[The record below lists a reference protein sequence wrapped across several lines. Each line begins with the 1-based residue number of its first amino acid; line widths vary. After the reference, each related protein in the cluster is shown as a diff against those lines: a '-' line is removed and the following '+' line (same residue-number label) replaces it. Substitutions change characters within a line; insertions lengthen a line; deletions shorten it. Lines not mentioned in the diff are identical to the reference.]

1 MERKKLPELDILRI
15 IAIFIV
21 VVLIHIPNNYAYPF
35 PMDYTPYQGFLLH
48 TLGIHV
54 AMGSLVFVS
63 GFGLYLNK
71 NNRSINNT
79 KKLFGF
85 FKKRFLRIFPL
96 YWIALILFIIFFGYW
111 DQGFFYIFAHIL
123 GIQMIVAPAYG
134 WAIWTL
140 WFIGIIVIYYLI
152 FIILSATGSIKR
164 IIPTALIILFMF
176 AIINIY
182 TGLFEY
188 RFFYYYLL
196 FILGIVSA
204 NIYTSSQYTQVKEFL
219 TKKPKYLP
227 IIVGFG
233 TAALSIVIYL
243 LLTQY
248 CFSYFNSEYGTTFL
262 FQILDLQPSIIECAV
277 AVLLTDLIILVYIIF
292 IISLSYAFIKSFKL
306 LLPRIKIDKA
316 FSIVAYS
323 TFCVYLFHRIFLIIY
338 TSILSEGLN
347 IDIFARENLYLV
359 LLFVPFIFLFSYFI
373 QKAYD
378 KIIKRFTRH
387 KEQIVLNS
395 TQEEK
400 NES

>member
-1 MERKKLPELDILRI
+1 METKKLAELDILRI
-15 IAIFIV
+15 IAILIV
-21 VVLIHIPNNYAYPF
+21 VILIHIPNNYAYPF
-35 PMDYTPYQGFLLH
+35 AMDYTPYQGFLLH

-71 NNRSINNT
+71 NNRNINNT

-85 FKKRFLRIFPL
+85 LKKRFLRIFPL

-123 GIQMIVAPAYG
+123 GIQMVVAPTYG

-152 FIILSATGSIKR
+152 FIILSFTGSIKW
-164 IIPTALIILFMF
+164 IIPTALIILLLF
-176 AIINIY
+176 AIIHIY

-196 FILGIVSA
+196 FILGIISA
-204 NIYTSSQYTQVKEFL
+204 NLYTSSQYARVKEFL
-219 TKKPKYLP
+219 KNKSKYLP

-243 LLTQY
+243 ILTQY

-262 FQILDLQPSIIECAV
+262 FQILDLQPGIIESAV
-277 AVLLTDLIILVYIIF
+277 AVLLIDLIILVYIIF
-292 IISLSYAFIKSFKL
+292 IVSLSYAFISSFKL
-306 LLPRIKIDKA
+306 LLPKIKINKT

-323 TFCVYLFHRIFLIIY
+323 TFCAYLFHRIFLVIY
-338 TSILSEGLN
+338 TFILSEGLN
-347 IDIFARENLYLV
+347 LDIRAFENLYLV

-373 QKAYD
+373 QKGTD
-378 KIIKRFTRH
+378 RVLKRFSSKRT
-387 KEQIVLNS
+387 EV
-395 TQEEK
+395 
-400 NES
+400 ESD

>member
-1 MERKKLPELDILRI
+1 METKKLPELDILRI
-15 IAIFIV
+15 IAILIV

-35 PMDYTPYQGFLLH
+35 AMDYTPYQGFLLH

-71 NNRSINNT
+71 NYRNINNT

-85 FKKRFLRIFPL
+85 LKKRFLRIFPL

-123 GIQMIVAPAYG
+123 GIQMVVAPTYA

-152 FIILSATGSIKR
+152 FIILSSTGSIKW
-164 IIPTALIILFMF
+164 IIPTALIILILF
-176 AIINIY
+176 AIIHIY

-196 FILGIVSA
+196 FILGIISA
-204 NIYTSSQYTQVKEFL
+204 NIYTSSQYTRVKEYIQN
-219 TKKPKYLP
+219 KPKYLP
-227 IIVGFG
+227 LIIGFV
-233 TAALSIVIYL
+233 TAVLSIVIYL
-243 LLTQY
+243 GLTQY
-248 CFSYFNSEYGTTFL
+248 CFSYFNSEYGTSYL
-262 FQILDLQPSIIECAV
+262 HVILDLQPGIIESAV
-277 AVLLTDLIILVYIIF
+277 VILLFNLIIIVYIIF
-292 IISLSYAFIKSFKL
+292 IVSLSYAFIKSFKF
-306 LLPRIKIDKA
+306 LLPRIKLDKA
-316 FSIVAYS
+316 ISIVAYS
-323 TFCVYLFHRIFLIIY
+323 TFCVYLFHRIFLVIY

-347 IDIFARENLYLV
+347 IDVFARENLYLV

-387 KEQIVLNS
+387 KDQIIHRS
-395 TQEEK
+395 TYEEK
-400 NES
+400 N

>member
-15 IAIFIV
+15 IAILIV

-35 PMDYTPYQGFLLH
+35 AMDYTPYQGFIFH
-48 TLGIHV
+48 TLGIYV

-85 FKKRFLRIFPL
+85 LKKRFLRIFPL

-111 DQGFFYIFAHIL
+111 DQGFFYIFAHVF
-123 GIQMIVAPAYG
+123 GIQMVVAPAYS

-140 WFIGIIVIYYLI
+140 WFIGIILIYYLV
-152 FIILSATGSIKR
+152 FIILSSTGSIKW
-164 IIPTALIILFMF
+164 IIPTALIILFIF
-176 AIINIY
+176 AIIHIY

-196 FILGIVSA
+196 FILGIISA
-204 NIYTSSQYTQVKEFL
+204 NIYTSSQYTRVKDFIQN
-219 TKKPKYLP
+219 KPKYFP

-243 LLTQY
+243 GLTQF
-248 CFSYFNSEYGTTFL
+248 CFSYFNSEYGTSFL
-262 FQILDLQPSIIECAV
+262 HEILDLQPGIIESASV
-277 AVLLTDLIILVYIIF
+277 ILLFNLIIIIYITF
-292 IISLSYAFIKSFKL
+292 IVSLSYAFIKSFKL
-306 LLPRIKIDKA
+306 LLPRIKIDKI
-316 FSIVAYS
+316 FSTVAYS
-323 TFCVYLFHRIFLIIY
+323 TFCVYLFHRIFLVIY

-347 IDIFARENLYLV
+347 IDIFALENLYLV

-373 QKAYD
+373 QKVYD
-378 KIIKRFTRH
+378 RILKMFSRKR
-387 KEQIVLNS
+387 V
-395 TQEEK
+395 
-400 NES
+400 ESN